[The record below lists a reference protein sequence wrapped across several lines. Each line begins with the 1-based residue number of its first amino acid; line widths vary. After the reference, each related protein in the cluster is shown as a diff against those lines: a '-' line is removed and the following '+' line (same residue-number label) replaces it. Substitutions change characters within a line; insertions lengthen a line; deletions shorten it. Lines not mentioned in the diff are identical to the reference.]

1 MLGLCRFLSWFRPE
15 HVFTGGSVIMDSH
28 FSWKQQFEVTN
39 VLMLDL
45 FQLLSSPDVNWWTV
59 DYCDVFITLILTAPI
74 HCRAHTADGMLHF
87 SKSDE
92 ETNSSTFGWPWM
104 EKFIFGWTTSF
115 IFWHYL
121 WDLVNETALF
131 SGMRRVMSTT
141 PLISS
146 ISCTLLRGKVSS
158 TVGWMSWDTCSRYRL
173 MLYHNN
179 NSDPKLAIIVHLWFV
194 SIYFI
199 SCN

>member
-1 MLGLCRFLSWFRPE
+1 MWLDFDVRDNRRWTSPLERWI
-15 HVFTGGSVIMDSH
+15 TDSC
-28 FSWKQQFEVTN
+28 FSQKQQVEVKS
-39 VLMLDL
+39 VLM
-45 FQLLSSPDVNWWTV
+45 LLSSPDVNWWTV

-74 HCRAHTADGMLHF
+74 HCRAHIADGMLHF

-92 ETNSSTFGWPWM
+92 ETNSSTFGWPGVQ
-104 EKFIFGWTTSF
+104 KFIFGWTTSF
-115 IFWHYL
+115 ILWHYL

-158 TVGWMSWDTCSRYRL
+158 TVGWMSWDTCSRYRNHSQQL
-173 MLYHNN
+173 WSKTRD
-179 NSDPKLAIIVHLWFV
+179 NSPFMICFNIF
-194 SIYFI
+194 YFLQLHHY
-199 SCN
+199 S